1 MLWTVFVVMRTTEF
15 MVCPRDVADWLGPT
29 GVRTVVHRWMRLVAA
44 DAELA
49 PYLLGIDRPRL
60 AGQLAAQLSSA
71 MRGLGGRRRSAVGL
85 WRRLGLTEEQHVR
98 VLDYLAAVL
107 WVLDLPVDTIF
118 EVQRA
123 AGAPRP

>member
-1 MLWTVFVVMRTTEF
+1 MVMRTTELV
-15 MVCPRDVADWLGPT
+15 VCPRDAFDWLGPA

-60 AGQLAAQLSSA
+60 ATQLAAQLTSA
-71 MRGLGGRRRSAVGL
+71 LDGPAGAGRPAGGM
-85 WRRLGLTEEQHVR
+85 WRRLGLTEEQHLR

-107 WVLDLPVDTIF
+107 WVLDLPVDTIVA
-118 EVQRA
+118 VQRV
-123 AGAPRP
+123 AGADRS

>member
-1 MLWTVFVVMRTTEF
+1 MRTTE
-15 MVCPRDVADWLGPT
+15 VVLCPRDAFDWLGPA

-60 AGQLAAQLSSA
+60 ATQLAAQLTSA
-71 MRGLGGRRRSAVGL
+71 LGGPTGAGRSAGGA
-85 WRRLGLTEEQHVR
+85 WRPLGLTDEQHVR

-107 WVLDLPVDTIF
+107 WMLDLPVDTI
-118 EVQRA
+118 VAAQRVAGGERVSGPA
-123 AGAPRP
+123 AGR